1 MALTRSDQ
9 CGDAR
14 SRPAPKKPLPQRLI
28 VALTTA
34 GLIFAPLALST
45 WQRALQHGLAPS
57 LYLVNHSGCI
67 YIALTEII
75 IAFAVAPALV
85 YCRSASLRYPCIRDP
100 TPPSFTA

>member
-1 MALTRSDQ
+1 MRVLDLHLKR
-9 CGDAR
+9 
-14 SRPAPKKPLPQRLI
+14 PLPQRLI

-57 LYLVNHSGCI
+57 LYLVNHSGWHLN
-67 YIALTEII
+67 YALTEII

-85 YCRSASLRYPCIRDP
+85 FTAKRISALHHMHLFDP